1 MVTFCADPNGKMLGK
16 EYGKL
21 QAIVDLKPS
30 DCKQVESRQKDWY
43 HSIVSKGTRNTKF
56 EDLCLGLR

>member
-1 MVTFCADPNGKMLGK
+1 MVTFCADPNGKMLGE

-30 DCKQVESRQKDWY
+30 DCKQVESRQKD
-43 HSIVSKGTRNTKF
+43 
-56 EDLCLGLR
+56 